1 MPGVIPDRPDSLG
14 LSAER
19 LAAADAVL
27 KRSVQ
32 DGVITGAAAAVFR
45 QGRRAH
51 LAAFGRRAKGE
62 ASAPSLPDTI
72 FLVASLTKPVV
83 CAGAML
89 LVQDGLLT
97 LDQPVAPLLKG
108 FGKKGKDRIT
118 VRHLFTHTS
127 GLPDQL
133 PENPELRQ
141 RRAPIEDFVQA
152 VFSVEPLFPAGSR
165 ISYQSMGILML
176 AEIVQ
181 RLSGQRLRDFLKER
195 LFRPLSMDDTT
206 LGLPISGMERTALVG
221 DPAESQYG
229 TSDSDWGWNSP
240 YWRDFGAPWGGLHST
255 VADLGRLLC
264 HMLGDLPG
272 PLSAATQRAM
282 VRDQTTPMAG
292 LAPEDK
298 ATHRWGLGWA
308 LGLSQFGDLTDPD
321 TFGHIGATGT
331 VFWADPTT
339 HLACVLLTNEPGR
352 NDYLFPR
359 YSNAVAGAV
368 RE

>member
-1 MPGVIPDRPDSLG
+1 MPAVIPDRPDSLG
-14 LSAER
+14 LSADR
-19 LAAADAVL
+19 LAVADLVLDRAV
-27 KRSVQ
+27 
-32 DGVITGAAAAVFR
+32 DEGTITGTAAAVFR
-45 QGRRAH
+45 NGRPAH
-51 LAAFGRRAKGE
+51 RAAFGTRAKGE
-62 ASAPSLPDTI
+62 TDEPVLSDTI

-97 LDQPVAPLLKG
+97 LDQPVATLLKG
-108 FGKKGKDRIT
+108 FGKKGKDRIL
-118 VRHLFTHTS
+118 VRHLLTHTS

-133 PENPELRQ
+133 PENPDLRQ
-141 RRAPIEDFVQA
+141 RHAPMEDFVQA
-152 VFSVEPLFPAGSR
+152 VFQVDPLFAAGSK

-181 RLSGQRLRDFLKER
+181 RLTGQRLRDFLKER

-206 LGLPISGMERTALVG
+206 LGLPESGMERTALVG
-221 DPAESQYG
+221 NPEETQYG
-229 TSDSDWGWNSP
+229 TTDSDWGWNSP

-255 VADLGRLLC
+255 VADLGRFLC

-272 PLSAATQRAM
+272 PVSLAARQAM

-292 LAPEDK
+292 LAAEDK
-298 ATHRWGLGWA
+298 ASHRWGLGWA
-308 LGLSQFGDLTDPD
+308 LGLNQFGDLTSPD

-359 YSNAVAGAV
+359 YSNAVASAV